1 MLLRVQAF
9 LRRILQGNPGREK
22 IAEMRNEARLKALG
36 ADLQCLDLL
45 SLAQDGDTIVVP
57 KGRYMHTHTQH
68 THTHT
73 HNATHAHARARAHTH
88 ICRRDTHQLEES
100 AGTIP

>member
-1 MLLRVQAF
+1 MLLRVQAI

-22 IAEMRNEARLKALG
+22 IAKMRNEARLKALG

-57 KGRYMHTHTQH
+57 KGRYIYTLTQH

-73 HNATHAHARARAHTH
+73 HTRTRARTHTH
-88 ICRRDTHQLEES
+88 M
-100 AGTIP
+100 

>member
-1 MLLRVQAF
+1 MLLRVQAI

-22 IAEMRNEARLKALG
+22 IAKMRNEARLKALG

-57 KGRYMHTHTQH
+57 KGRYIYTHT

-73 HNATHAHARARAHTH
+73 RTHTHTTHTTHTHTRMRARGTHTYVGV
-88 ICRRDTHQLEES
+88 IL
-100 AGTIP
+100 IN

>member
-1 MLLRVQAF
+1 MLLHVQAI

-22 IAEMRNEARLKALG
+22 IAKMRNEARLKALG

-57 KGRYMHTHTQH
+57 KGRYIYTHTQH

-73 HNATHAHARARAHTH
+73 RTRAHTH
-88 ICRRDTHQLEES
+88 TRNTHAHTHTFVGVIL
-100 AGTIP
+100 IN

>member
-1 MLLRVQAF
+1 MLLRVQAI

-22 IAEMRNEARLKALG
+22 IAKMRNEARLKALG

-57 KGRYMHTHTQH
+57 KGRYMHTHTTHTHTRTHKH

-73 HNATHAHARARAHTH
+73 HTH
-88 ICRRDTHQLEES
+88 L
-100 AGTIP
+100 

>member
-1 MLLRVQAF
+1 MLLRVQAI

-22 IAEMRNEARLKALG
+22 IAKMRNEARLKALG

-57 KGRYMHTHTQH
+57 KGRYIYTLTQH
-68 THTHT
+68 THTHAHT
-73 HNATHAHARARAHTH
+73 HARARTHTYVGVLL
-88 ICRRDTHQLEES
+88 IN
-100 AGTIP
+100 

>member
-1 MLLRVQAF
+1 MLLHVQAI

-22 IAEMRNEARLKALG
+22 IAKMRNEARLKALG

-57 KGRYMHTHTQH
+57 KGRYIYTHTHTQHTHTQH
-68 THTHT
+68 THTHNT
-73 HNATHAHARARAHTH
+73 HNTHSKPTNPRNLFRSGQAK
-88 ICRRDTHQLEES
+88 LN
-100 AGTIP
+100 